1 MYKGVCPEIQSEPA
15 LKTGFTIRSGPDGHM
30 ANSLYILAGLEKL
43 PTVSPGRVD
52 FRAGQVTFKAPHL
65 PSGQKSWPVIIPQLN
80 NSLKQSRLTGPGQF
94 SKMPPGELAA

>member
-1 MYKGVCPEIQSEPA
+1 
-15 LKTGFTIRSGPDGHM
+15 M

-65 PSGQKSWPVIIPQLN
+65 PMGKNPG
-80 NSLKQSRLTGPGQF
+80 RLVVYYVGN
-94 SKMPPGELAA
+94 

>member
-1 MYKGVCPEIQSEPA
+1 
-15 LKTGFTIRSGPDGHM
+15 M

-43 PTVSPGRVD
+43 PTFSPGRVD

-65 PSGQKSWPVIIPQLN
+65 PSEQKSRQVILPQLN
-80 NSLKQSRLTGPGQF
+80 HLLKQSRLTGPGQL